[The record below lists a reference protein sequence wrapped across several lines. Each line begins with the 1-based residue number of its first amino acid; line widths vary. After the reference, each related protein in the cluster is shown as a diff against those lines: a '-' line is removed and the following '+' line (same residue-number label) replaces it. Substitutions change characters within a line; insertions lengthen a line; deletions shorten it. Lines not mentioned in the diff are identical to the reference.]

1 VHRFRYRLRSLM
13 TVPIFAGFAL
23 WLLGSVEGCGG
34 HWARGI
40 GFRNIPLDFLIIDA
54 ADGRPIPS
62 ATLLTDEMV
71 PETVLTTGQDGHAG
85 FVFRNAP
92 VESTQYLPSIGLPGK
107 ATLCVNYWWGLSVKA
122 EGYDEQR
129 LYMGD
134 LTKDPRY
141 QYDKVP
147 RAIVVRLERQA
158 ARP

>member
-1 VHRFRYRLRSLM
+1 M
-13 TVPIFAGFAL
+13 AVPIFAGFAL
-23 WLLGSVEGCGG
+23 WLLGSIEGCGD

-62 ATLLTDEMV
+62 ATILAVEMV

-92 VESTQYLPSIGLPGK
+92 VESTQYLPLIGLPGK
-107 ATLCVNYWWGLSVKA
+107 TTLDVNYWWGLSVKA

-141 QYDKVP
+141 HYDEVP
-147 RAIVVRLERQA
+147 PAIVVRLKRQA